1 MRDYLGNVF
10 VAIYPVEDS
19 SKDSLIALGQAL
31 SIFKLHEPRISAITG
46 VEELLAGQY
55 PPPSDTHPLIPDPQ
69 GEIDLSFLGQGKF
82 SIPEPWNYCPAII
95 KTHEQTL
102 PEEELVVLL
111 QQVVSSE
118 LGRVVTTFDS
128 R

>member
-10 VAIYPVEDS
+10 IAIYPVEDA
-19 SKDSLIALGQAL
+19 SKDCLIALGQAL
-31 SIFKLHEPRISAITG
+31 SAFKLREPRILAITG
-46 VEELLAGQY
+46 VEELLTGQY
-55 PPPSDTHPLIPDPQ
+55 PPPNDAHPLIPDPQ

-82 SIPEPWNYCPAII
+82 SIPEPWNYCPAVV

-102 PEEELVVLL
+102 PEEALVVLL

-118 LGRVVTTFDS
+118 LGRVVSSFGFQ
-128 R
+128 